1 MTQRVRKAVGTLC
14 SSSSSRRA
22 EEDVDECSRLRP
34 PGGRGGLL
42 LPRLQNHQ
50 VCFDFHEN
58 RSLAV
63 LLCLQPSSL
72 LCYDSIPGSL
82 VLLSKAGRTLDDII
96 NPVLGPICPPR

>member
-1 MTQRVRKAVGTLC
+1 MTRRVREAVGSLR

-34 PGGRGGLL
+34 RGGEVL

-50 VCFDFHEN
+50 VCFDFLEN
-58 RSLAV
+58 WSPAV
-63 LLCLQPSSL
+63 PLCLQPSSL

-82 VLLSKAGRTLDDII
+82 VLLSEAGRTLDDVI
-96 NPVLGPICPPR
+96 NPVLGLICSPR